1 VEHSADHLT
10 RDGPCDGRMQH
21 GPRGAHCLMPK
32 STARGSARQGGA
44 ARSGPGV
51 DTQHTRHGTQCRQWT
66 VAQRGRSPA
75 HRSRPAAWSLN
86 GLSGTVYSSVWYP
99 RTRTKVILYRLVTD
113 WGPVLVQPSHK
124 VRRRCI
130 ALPLTEPSTRA
141 TEPIPRGSAGVSTPC
156 SPSARSR
163 GLSAQTSST
172 RGHSCGGT
180 R

>member
-1 VEHSADHLT
+1 
-10 RDGPCDGRMQH
+10 MQH

-51 DTQHTRHGTQCRQWT
+51 NTQHTRHGTQCRQCGSARPVT
-66 VAQRGRSPA
+66 GSPQPTGA
-75 HRSRPAAWSLN
+75 CRSLN
-86 GLSGTVYSSVWYP
+86 GLTLVTVYSSVWYP
-99 RTRTKVILYRLVTD
+99 RPRTRRKVILYRLVTD